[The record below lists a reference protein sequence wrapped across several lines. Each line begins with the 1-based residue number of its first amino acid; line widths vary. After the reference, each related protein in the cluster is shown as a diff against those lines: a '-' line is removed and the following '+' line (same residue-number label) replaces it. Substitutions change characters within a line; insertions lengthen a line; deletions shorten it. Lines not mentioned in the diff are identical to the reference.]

1 MKFFRRPLLPVLL
14 VVFLLA
20 CGIAIARTRTAK
32 SSLAPAVAAAA
43 VADCADDCKTRFDA
57 ALERCNQMPEASR
70 ENCQRVANIQH
81 GKCVDRCEGRGTP

>member
-1 MKFFRRPLLPVLL
+1 MKLFRRPLLPILL

-20 CGIAIARTRTAK
+20 CGIAIAGSRTAK
-32 SSLAPAVAAAA
+32 SSLAPAAA
-43 VADCADDCKTRFDA
+43 VECADDCKEKLDA

-81 GKCVDRCEGRGTP
+81 EKCLDRCNGKRTP